1 MNVSVIG
8 LGYIGLPTAIALAM
22 NGSKVKGF
30 DVSEGVV
37 RKLNAGQIHIVEEGL
52 QPLFEQVLRNRMFQA
67 YDTLQESDIYIIS
80 VPTPFKEGTQE
91 KIADLSYVEQAARS
105 VAGLLKEGDLVI
117 LESTVPPTTTRT
129 MTDIL
134 EQESGIARDRFY
146 TAHCPER
153 VLPGNIMYEMQHND
167 RIIGAEREES
177 AQKAKALYETFLTK
191 GNIFLTDDV
200 MAELCKLV
208 ENSYRDVNIAFA
220 NELSMICNKLQIDTG
235 ELIRLANR
243 HPRVNI
249 LSPGVGVGGHCLA
262 VDPYFIVERFPQET
276 QLIHAAR
283 TVNDF
288 KPHFLAE
295 KIACRLGETKDRP
308 VTILGMSYKPDI
320 DDFRESPSVVL
331 AKDLQDRGYLVR
343 GCDPNIKEK
352 TVEGIPMISLE
363 QVLSGPDFL
372 VLAQR
377 HKEFIERGQ
386 ELEAADCLCV

>member
-30 DVSEGVV
+30 DVSEDVV
-37 RKLNAGQIHIVEEGL
+37 RKLNEGQIHIVEEGL
-52 QPLFEQVLRNRMFQA
+52 QPLFEQVVRNGMFQA
-67 YDTLQESDIYIIS
+67 YDTLQESDVYIIS
-80 VPTPFKEGTQE
+80 VPTPFKNDE

-105 VAGLLKEGDLVI
+105 VAAVLKEGDLVI
-117 LESTVPPTTTRT
+117 LESTVPPTTTRS

-134 EQESGIARDRFY
+134 EQASGLARDTFY

-153 VLPGNIMYEMQHND
+153 VMPGNIMYEMQNND

-177 AQKAKALYETFLTK
+177 ALKSKALYETFLTN

-220 NELSMICNKLQIDTG
+220 NELSMICNKLRIDSG
-235 ELIRLANR
+235 ELIQLANR

-262 VDPYFIVERFPQET
+262 VDPYFIVERFPKEA
-276 QLIHAAR
+276 QLIDAAR
-283 TVNDF
+283 RVNTF

-295 KIACRLGETKDRP
+295 KIAGRLETSKDRP
-308 VTILGMSYKPDI
+308 ITILGMSYKPDI
-320 DDFRESPSVVL
+320 DDFRESPSLVL

-343 GCDPNIKEK
+343 GCDPNIKEEAI
-352 TVEGIPMISLE
+352 EGIPMVSLE

-377 HKEFIERGQ
+377 HKEFIERRQ